1 MCVGSV
7 TGALV
12 SVAVFLLAA
21 VMAVGPYQG
30 VMA

>member
-1 MCVGSV
+1 MCMGPV

-12 SVAVFLLAA
+12 SVAVSLLAA
-21 VMAVGPYQG
+21 AVAVGPTQV

>member
-21 VMAVGPYQG
+21 AVAVGPTQV

>member
-1 MCVGSV
+1 MCVGLV

-21 VMAVGPYQG
+21 AVVVGPTQV
-30 VMA
+30 VMV

>member
-12 SVAVFLLAA
+12 SVAVFLLTAD
-21 VMAVGPYQG
+21 VVVGPYQV
-30 VMA
+30 VMV